1 MLHLYWQPFKWSCV
15 IKATFVADTKQL
27 KALIDG
33 CLKGDRRSQQAIHK
47 MFYGKMKAVCMR
59 YTRDGD
65 QAMDIVQEGFLK
77 VFNNLEKYTGVGTFE
92 GWVRRIMVNLAIDRF
107 RRLKHDF
114 VLLGSHQNLED
125 WEEESESDDEA
136 ESENDEIYN
145 ITPEQIIDA
154 MQQLSPAYRT
164 VFNLYVY
171 EDYTHQD
178 IAESLGISVGT
189 SKSNYA
195 KARKNMKKL
204 LLKNLN
210 KLNEQNS
217 NTI

>member
-1 MLHLYWQPFKWSCV
+1 MAETKHLQ
-15 IKATFVADTKQL
+15 
-27 KALIDG
+27 ALIDG

-59 YTRDGD
+59 YTRDSD
-65 QAMDIVQEGFLK
+65 QAMDVLQEGFLK

-92 GWVRRIMVNLAIDRF
+92 GWMRRIMVNLSIDRY
-107 RRLKHDF
+107 RRLKHDL
-114 VLLGSHQNLED
+114 VLLGEQNDIENWSCGTD
-125 WEEESESDDEA
+125 DESDD
-136 ESENDEIYN
+136 SDENEEIYD

-154 MQQLSPAYRT
+154 MQQLTPAYRT

-178 IAESLGISVGT
+178 IAEALGISVGT

-195 KARKNMKKL
+195 KAKKNMKKL
-204 LLKNLN
+204 LTKNLH
-210 KLNEQNS
+210 
-217 NTI
+217 TIK

>member
-1 MLHLYWQPFKWSCV
+1 MAETKHLQ
-15 IKATFVADTKQL
+15 
-27 KALIDG
+27 ALIDG

-59 YTRDGD
+59 YTRDSD
-65 QAMDIVQEGFLK
+65 QAMDVLQEGFLK

-92 GWVRRIMVNLAIDRF
+92 GWMRRIMVNLSIDRF
-107 RRLKHDF
+107 RRLKHDL
-114 VLLGSHQNLED
+114 VLLGEQNDIEN
-125 WEEESESDDEA
+125 WAGETDDETDD
-136 ESENDEIYN
+136 SEEGEEIYD

-154 MQQLSPAYRT
+154 MQQLTPAYRT

-178 IAESLGISVGT
+178 IAEALGISVGT

-195 KARKNMKKL
+195 KAKKNMRKL
-204 LLKNLN
+204 LTQNLH
-210 KLNEQNS
+210 
-217 NTI
+217 TIK

>member
-1 MLHLYWQPFKWSCV
+1 M
-15 IKATFVADTKQL
+15 ADSKQL
-27 KALIDG
+27 QALIAG

-59 YTRDGD
+59 YTRDSD

-77 VFNNLEKYTGVGTFE
+77 VFTNLEKYSGVGSLE
-92 GWVRRIMVNLAIDRF
+92 GWIRRIMVNLAIDRF
-107 RRLKHDF
+107 RKLKNDF
-114 VLLGSHQNLED
+114 ILLGENQSVED
-125 WEEESESDDEA
+125 FEGEAEEEE
-136 ESENDEIYN
+136 ENNGEDEIYD

-178 IAESLGISVGT
+178 IAEALGISVGT

-204 LLKNLN
+204 LLKNLRN
-210 KLNEQNS
+210 HE
-217 NTI
+217 

>member
-1 MLHLYWQPFKWSCV
+1 
-15 IKATFVADTKQL
+15 
-27 KALIDG
+27 
-33 CLKGDRRSQQAIHK
+33 
-47 MFYGKMKAVCMR
+47 MKAVCMR
-59 YTRDGD
+59 YTRDSD
-65 QAMDIVQEGFLK
+65 QAMDILQEGFLK

-92 GWVRRIMVNLAIDRF
+92 GWVRRIMVNLSIDRF
-107 RRLKHDF
+107 RKLKHDF
-114 VLLGSHQNLED
+114 ILLGANQSVED
-125 WEEESESDDEA
+125 WGEEVEEEVVA
-136 ESENDEIYN
+136 ENDVIYD

-178 IAESLGISVGT
+178 IAEALGISVGT

-204 LLKNLN
+204 LLKNLKN
-210 KLNEQNS
+210 LNEQNS
-217 NTI
+217 NAF